1 MNRRTLLKAVAS
13 SALLSP
19 VVASAG
25 ARYQPDHEAYEVTN
39 TDIVLAGIPHE
50 HDGLRIAQISDI
62 HVGRNTPD
70 GRIISAVRH
79 INELKP
85 DLVFLTGDY
94 VTRKGDPLERV
105 AVVLKNIDAPT
116 FVVMG
121 NHDHVTDVEYLS
133 EDFSKLGYAV
143 LRNQHSVV
151 RARGKDLTILGIDD
165 AVTKHDDV
173 AETFKNAAQSGTRL
187 VLAHSPPTIDKLPGD
202 ANVACFSGHTHGGH
216 FVIPGV
222 TESIFRKAGQ
232 PYVRGLHKVNSNQ
245 VYVNRGLGFGRGGP
259 VTRMGADP
267 ELSVFTLRRG

>member
-1 MNRRTLLKAVAS
+1 MNRRNLLKAVAS

-19 VVASAG
+19 LLARASA
-25 ARYQPDHEAYEVTN
+25 RHQPDHEAYEVTE
-39 TDIVLAGIPHE
+39 TDIVLAGIPEE
-50 HDGLRIAQISDI
+50 HDGLKIAQLSDI
-62 HVGRNTPD
+62 HVGKNTPD

-79 INELKP
+79 INELEP

-105 AVVLKNIDAPT
+105 AIVLKNLAAPT

-121 NHDHVTDVEYLS
+121 NHDHYTDCKYLGQ
-133 EDFSKLGYAV
+133 DFGKLGYTV
-143 LRNQHSVV
+143 LQNQHSVV
-151 RARGKDLTILGIDD
+151 SVRGRDVTVLGIDD

-173 AETFKNAAQSGTRL
+173 KATFKNAAQSGTRL

-216 FVIPGV
+216 FVVPGV
-222 TESIFRKAGQ
+222 TEGVFRKAGQ
-232 PYVRGLHKVNSNQ
+232 PYMRGLHKVNSNQ

-259 VTRMGADP
+259 VTRMGAEP